1 MPSRICTIAEICS
14 SVYSGGTPKS
24 TEDSYYKNGTIPWLN
39 TKEVNFNRINKT
51 EKNITRLG
59 FDNSAA
65 KWVPKHA
72 IVVAMYGATA
82 GRSAITEIALTTNQ
96 ACCNLVVNDHIC
108 DYRYLYYWLC
118 FKYRELARLA
128 NGGAQQNLNAKI
140 IKDFKIH
147 LPELDKQNYISEI
160 LSSLDDKIEV
170 NNKIIKKL
178 EDLSNLYVH
187 NALFSQSFPKN
198 PTRLSTIAEINQ
210 ESFTPKKHAG
220 IVVEHYSI
228 PAFDSGK
235 YPTFELSDNIQ
246 SNKNKISDNC
256 VLFSKLNPSTKRV
269 WRPLCLTSYPITS
282 TEFVALRPKEGY
294 SKDLIFAIINSDEF
308 NSFICTK
315 TTGSTN
321 SRQRVRPSDA
331 LLFEFFLP
339 CPEQLAQLDKF
350 IHPIYQ
356 LQSILI
362 QQNIFLKN
370 IRDSLLPKL
379 FSGEIE
385 LKN

>member
-1 MPSRICTIAEICS
+1 MKYEQNSSKNNDWKQCYLEDILEFQRGFDLPKSKMIPGPYPVIGSNGIIGYHNQFTTDSPSVSIGRSGNIGNPFIYFGKSWCHNTTLFVKKFKCDPLFSYYLLKTIPLYK
-14 SVYSGGTPKS
+14 YSGGSAVPTLNRNHIKR
-24 TEDSYYKNGTIPWLN
+24 IPIRIPVCIGN
-39 TKEVNFNRINKT
+39 QQKISNF
-51 EKNITRLG
+51 LQQ
-59 FDNSAA
+59 FDRM
-65 KWVPKHA
+65 
-72 IVVAMYGATA
+72 I
-82 GRSAITEIALTTNQ
+82 
-96 ACCNLVVNDHIC
+96 
-108 DYRYLYYWLC
+108 
-118 FKYRELARLA
+118 EL
-128 NGGAQQNLNAKI
+128 
-140 IKDFKIH
+140 
-147 LPELDKQNYISEI
+147 
-160 LSSLDDKIEV
+160 

-198 PTRLSTIAEINQ
+198 PTRLSTIAEIHQ
-210 ESFTPKKHAG
+210 ESFNPKKHAG

-228 PAFDSGK
+228 PAFDSEK

-246 SNKNKISDNC
+246 SNKNKISDNY